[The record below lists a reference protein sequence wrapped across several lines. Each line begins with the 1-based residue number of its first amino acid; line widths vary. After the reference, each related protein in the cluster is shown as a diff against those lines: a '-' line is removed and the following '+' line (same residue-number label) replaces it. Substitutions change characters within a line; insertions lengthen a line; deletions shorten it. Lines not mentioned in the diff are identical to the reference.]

1 MVLRTM
7 RKHAAIHA
15 DEKQLWADALRG
27 SIAHVKLPFLELVRC
42 KAAVCAEAVGVLD
55 EAALPC
61 ARRSCDEA
69 WCAGANL
76 MSSMQFS
83 CWSTQCWYAQGTQS
97 WNRCMRSALLRS
109 GLRRLRV
116 WQRHMP
122 TGESKADVVIDIRSV
137 VCGCRLTDPIQSLG
151 DPVCD
156 LQVGP

>member
-1 MVLRTM
+1 M

-76 MSSMQFS
+76 MSSSFLAGQ
-83 CWSTQCWYAQGTQS
+83 
-97 WNRCMRSALLRS
+97 RSAGMLKEPKVGIDACAQRFCAQAFDVCDS
-109 GLRRLRV
+109 GNGTCPQVR
-116 WQRHMP
+116 M
-122 TGESKADVVIDIRSV
+122 SKADVVIDIRSV
-137 VCGCRLTDPIQSLG
+137 VCVCACVCLPIDRSY
-151 DPVCD
+151 PESW
-156 LQVGP
+156 